1 MQTTKCSNCGREVLK
16 PSTYKEEPLCE
27 RCAEQIWRY
36 EQAMEYEQKAQE
48 IMYESVKR
56 DD

>member
-1 MQTTKCSNCGREVLK
+1 MKCDNCGKEAECEEYREQFYCPRCV
-16 PSTYKEEPLCE
+16 SQIRHYEE
-27 RCAEQIWRY
+27 
-36 EQAMEYEQKAQE
+36 AMEHERKAQE